1 MGLDDMNMWTKY
13 GLMCRTSSAN
23 GELAQLVERSLC
35 MRKVVDSI
43 SAFSRVHK

>member
-1 MGLDDMNMWTKY
+1 M
-13 GLMCRTSSAN
+13 TSSE

-43 SAFSRVHK
+43 SAFSIGGTEGVTLLLF